1 MPLRIF
7 SEKQM
12 PLAPH
17 QKSWPDIDVSPTVPK
32 EFAQFRPLIA
42 DALVF
47 FLQHLSEPRL
57 TELVARQCDLPAD
70 ASAEQ
75 RLANL
80 ITQCPTLHKLGQ
92 VVARDRRLSPELR
105 RRLQTLETMEP
116 TTPVTVVKEIIERE
130 LGKECTCA
138 LRIDSQALAEA
149 SVAVV
154 IPFSSDESPD
164 NGPGNGVLKVLK
176 PNIIERLGGE
186 LEIWSDLAA
195 FVDERCACDGLPL
208 LRCTEIFQ
216 TVRELLANEVRLDL
230 EQLHLKEAA
239 QFYAGSQKIQ
249 IPVLLPY
256 STPRITAME
265 RVFGTRVTN
274 TEHLADRARKE
285 LAGLVLKELVA
296 KPIWNTEPQAI
307 FHADPHA
314 GNLFYTDDGRL
325 AILDWSLAG
334 YLDKTE
340 REQTA
345 QIVLGALNLDANR
358 ILRAIAAMAIELPN
372 ETALREVVAR
382 AVATL
387 YRSKAPGLQ
396 WLLDLLGDA
405 TFKAGVLFGQDLV
418 LFRKSVLTLEGVAAD
433 VSEELSLGE
442 VLPLSGALVLLR
454 EWARRCVASSMS
466 RDFGTHVSNMDLLS
480 LYFAAPSAMTR
491 FCTDRLFR
499 PSNRIQ

>member
-1 MPLRIF
+1 
-7 SEKQM
+7 M

-17 QKSWPDIDVSPTVPK
+17 QKSWPDIDVSPMVPE
-32 EFAQFRPLIA
+32 EFARFRPLTA

-47 FLQHLSEPRL
+47 FLEHLSEPRL

-70 ASAEQ
+70 ASAEE

-80 ITQCPTLHKLGQ
+80 IACCPTLHKLGQ
-92 VVARDRRLSPELR
+92 VLARDRRLSPELR

-116 TTPVTVVKEIIERE
+116 ATPLAVVQQTIERE
-130 LGKECTCA
+130 IGKQCA
-138 LRIDSQALAEA
+138 RALTIQPPALAEA

-154 IPFSSDESPD
+154 IPFSSDGSLDMHPSS
-164 NGPGNGVLKVLK
+164 GVLKVLK
-176 PNIIERLGGE
+176 PNVQEQLEEE

-195 FVDERCACDGLPL
+195 FLDERCECAGLPL

-239 QFYAGSQKIQ
+239 QFYADSQKIQ
-249 IPVLLPY
+249 IPILLPC

-265 RVFGTRVTN
+265 RIFGTRVTD
-274 TEHLADRARKE
+274 TEHLADRARRE

-296 KPIWNTEPQAI
+296 KPIWNTEPRAI

-314 GNLFYTDDGRL
+314 GNLFYTVDGRL

-372 ETALREVVAR
+372 ETALREVVAQ

-387 YRSKAPGLQ
+387 YRSEAPGLH

-405 TFKAGVLFGQDLV
+405 TFKAGVLFGEDLV

-454 EWARRCVASSMS
+454 EWARRCVASPMS